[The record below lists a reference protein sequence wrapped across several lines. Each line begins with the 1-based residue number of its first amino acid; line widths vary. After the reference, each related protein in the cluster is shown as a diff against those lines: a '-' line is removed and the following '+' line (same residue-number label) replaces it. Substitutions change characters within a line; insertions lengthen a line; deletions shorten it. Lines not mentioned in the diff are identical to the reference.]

1 MYQPHDFILANFRLA
16 PATREQRSS
25 VPDVSMPKKKKAKVI
40 DDMEADYETI
50 ANPCVDIFDLDDDT
64 AVRLPLLEC
73 CSMC

>member
-1 MYQPHDFILANFRLA
+1 VYQPHDCVLANFCLA

-25 VPDVSMPKKKKAKVI
+25 VPDVSMPKKKKAKVM
-40 DDMEADYETI
+40 DDMEADYEMI

-64 AVRLPLLEC
+64 AVGLPLLGR